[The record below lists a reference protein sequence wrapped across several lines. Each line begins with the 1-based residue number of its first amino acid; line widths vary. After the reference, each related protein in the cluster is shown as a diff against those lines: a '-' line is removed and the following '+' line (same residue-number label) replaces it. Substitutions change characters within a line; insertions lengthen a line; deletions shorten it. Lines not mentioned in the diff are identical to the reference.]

1 MFHAL
6 SFVDF
11 HTCIFVAPVIE
22 GANGYTKATTNIVNF
37 DVRLMIFNGLDDLLN
52 QIKELINERVSYFF
66 DQLFI
71 HV

>member
-1 MFHAL
+1 
-6 SFVDF
+6 
-11 HTCIFVAPVIE
+11 
-22 GANGYTKATTNIVNF
+22 
-37 DVRLMIFNGLDDLLN
+37 MIFNGLDDLLN